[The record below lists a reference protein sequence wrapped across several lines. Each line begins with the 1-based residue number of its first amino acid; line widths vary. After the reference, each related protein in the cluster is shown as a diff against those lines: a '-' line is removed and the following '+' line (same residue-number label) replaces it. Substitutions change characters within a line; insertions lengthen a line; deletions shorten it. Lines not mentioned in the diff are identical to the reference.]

1 MQAVLPQFLQDF
13 WLLTELSPC
22 QWSLKQNTSSSPLL
36 NHVYLK
42 RSSFKYFSMAPVPSL
57 IYSVQL
63 FKTGL
68 RETGMVN
75 NKPLSRQA
83 LIQLLALPNPSV
95 LKVFPKNLHSPS
107 LLDSSKR
114 RYHLSLQTLI
124 PPAGWGR
131 STQVILTPNPI
142 WFILLSLTCLSPS
155 TDFNN
160 PHLELKE
167 ADLGCYSLSSS

>member
-22 QWSLKQNTSSSPLL
+22 PWSLRQNTSSSPLL

-83 LIQLLALPNPSV
+83 LIQLLALPKPSV

-124 PPAGWGR
+124 LLCRLGKEHPGNTHPKSDLVYPA
-131 STQVILTPNPI
+131 IPNM
-142 WFILLSLTCLSPS
+142 FISL
-155 TDFNN
+155 
-160 PHLELKE
+160 
-167 ADLGCYSLSSS
+167 Y